1 MAQTTF
7 LQAEILSKDICA
19 YEDEIDTFAVALK
32 SSQVST
38 QYVVFYEK
46 EKQIHSIPDTC
57 AVLFCPLKIYH
68 LSDNC

>member
-32 SSQVST
+32 SSQVRT
-38 QYVVFYEK
+38 KKKGRKKKKYIIK
-46 EKQIHSIPDTC
+46 
-57 AVLFCPLKIYH
+57 
-68 LSDNC
+68 

>member
-32 SSQVST
+32 SSQVRT
-38 QYVVFYEK
+38 VFVISLTNK
-46 EKQIHSIPDTC
+46 KQI
-57 AVLFCPLKIYH
+57 VKY
-68 LSDNC
+68 